1 MPDEVKDYMEQI
13 LDRKV
18 PFVSIPHARHHVL
31 LDQPLAFIAHQAGGS
46 TRCHDHDLLHIP
58 PTSLHQRTPLFTGNT
73 AEVNRLVRSMETAV
87 ENIPS

>member
-31 LDQPLAFIAHQAGGS
+31 LDQPLAFIAAL
-46 TRCHDHDLLHIP
+46 RALLADWDHSEP
-58 PTSLHQRTPLFTGNT
+58 NRTIG
-73 AEVNRLVRSMETAV
+73 
-87 ENIPS
+87 I